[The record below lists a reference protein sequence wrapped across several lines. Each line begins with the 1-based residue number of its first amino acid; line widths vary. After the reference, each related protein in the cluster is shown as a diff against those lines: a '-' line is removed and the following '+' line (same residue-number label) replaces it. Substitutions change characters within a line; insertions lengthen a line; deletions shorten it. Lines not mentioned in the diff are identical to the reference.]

1 MSIESNKPEMQGP
14 EPQVPASNEA
24 LPYDLEPPAA
34 PVARASAP
42 VTTGAPAQTSSAAR
56 AAAHPQGDNT
66 DAAASTDSGV
76 ISEPAFPGPRVL
88 VIVGVTLSLIAM
100 ILAATQPGPVA
111 GEGASW
117 VLRAGRVLVTLFD
130 IAVHTGTGMVAVLL
144 AAMFLGRRVGGVELA
159 AARML
164 VAVSACVCVM
174 SMPVDRGASLA
185 AVVLGL
191 RAILALGAY
200 WLLLLALFRRSVA
213 DTNVLAA
220 FHVAVYLV
228 MVLGTALHSGVQAAS
243 AAGAGVGAG
252 GSAGGV
258 P

>member
-1 MSIESNKPEMQGP
+1 
-14 EPQVPASNEA
+14 
-24 LPYDLEPPAA
+24 
-34 PVARASAP
+34 
-42 VTTGAPAQTSSAAR
+42 
-56 AAAHPQGDNT
+56 
-66 DAAASTDSGV
+66 
-76 ISEPAFPGPRVL
+76 
-88 VIVGVTLSLIAM
+88 
-100 ILAATQPGPVA
+100 
-111 GEGASW
+111 
-117 VLRAGRVLVTLFD
+117 GRVLVTLFD

-144 AAMFLGRRVGGVELA
+144 AALFLGRRVGGVELA